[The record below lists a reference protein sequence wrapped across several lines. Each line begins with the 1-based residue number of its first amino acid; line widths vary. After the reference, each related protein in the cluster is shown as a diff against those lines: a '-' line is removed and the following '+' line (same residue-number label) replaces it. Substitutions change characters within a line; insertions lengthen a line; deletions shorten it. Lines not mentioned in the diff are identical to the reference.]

1 MRRAPG
7 SGPKRR
13 PPSSE
18 PMKRPANSER
28 MRRSSSGQGRVPA
41 GEGKRPPNSGPMR
54 RPPSGAGRVPPGR
67 SSPGSSPKG
76 QPRRPQRVGPG
87 DLPKLRKGPP
97 ATKRGKPARKQGTR
111 RVEKASLRTKKI
123 VSFAELG
130 WTCTPHEEDH
140 PSGAQALAFDLG
152 TECCAATTFEGELTR
167 PRERAHPTMVLVKDP
182 HAFRSLEP
190 FSLETGLEALER
202 WPSERVLRGTRGS
215 IQIPSQIGLVEFPAD
230 HALAGLV
237 GKVRSASDYEQ
248 RNVVLTLPTFMAS
261 STAQEIRD
269 AAAPYRKGAFRGV
282 PGALA
287 SAYFYWAPGLAET
300 KGAQLAAWS
309 RGALNAGHL
318 LVLDWGASGLE
329 YGLVSIRPGEG
340 EEKTELR
347 LRLAGIWPSLGG
359 HRLTLLILQRIH
371 RILTDRILAQGP
383 SDDLIRRPL
392 FDPRSGY
399 VPRPVGYEEAFRR
412 LKAIGRP
419 ANAEEAREIESLRN
433 LLLPIRWTFGPGEEP
448 PGYAPFRR
456 LAVRHFKGLWTAAE
470 RIKRMIFSQPGRN
483 RERGTI
489 PWNADA
495 LDSPFVSDLE
505 DRLVEFPVR
514 PYLGMIQRS
523 LSRFLSY
530 THRRVRQHVAE
541 GPIPIALSGMQSA
554 SPLLREVIGFE
565 GAQGRLKDVSVAPAS
580 TDPLELKAT
589 LNRGAA
595 LLFRDKRNLD
605 FGPVPEVLPFSI
617 QIADCL
623 GNVPVFTAGPL
634 DELACFQR
642 RIRVEGGFPRFE
654 FFIYESEDGL
664 RRGTWGCIDFQVPFE
679 FTEHD
684 QTISLDPR
692 YGFGGSLP
700 TLRELR
706 GDEGKALTH
715 YFDREEGDSRRDGF
729 VSFRSYA
736 PRRDPKARKLLH
748 FLEHGLRGEFHRKV
762 YLLEREF
769 PKPPKRFDY
778 IYQRY
783 YLSRSQELLVV
794 REWWA
799 PVEGGKLLRNKTLHV
814 CQGTTEANTILG
826 LHWGT
831 Y

>member
-1 MRRAPG
+1 M
-7 SGPKRR
+7 S
-13 PPSSE
+13 
-18 PMKRPANSER
+18 
-28 MRRSSSGQGRVPA
+28 RSA
-41 GEGKRPPNSGPMR
+41 
-54 RPPSGAGRVPPGR
+54 PPSGEGGGAKPPKPSR
-67 SSPGSSPKG
+67 PK
-76 QPRRPQRVGPG
+76 
-87 DLPKLRKGPP
+87 
-97 ATKRGKPARKQGTR
+97 AKRGTR
-111 RVEKASLRTKKI
+111 RVEAASQRTKKI

-130 WTCTPHEEDH
+130 WVCSPAGEGQQ
-140 PSGAQALAFDLG
+140 SGAQALAFDVG
-152 TECCAATTFEGELTR
+152 TECCAATTFEGSLSK
-167 PRERAHPTMVLVKDP
+167 PRERAHPTMVLVTDP

-190 FSLETGLEALER
+190 FSLETGLAALER

-230 HALAGLV
+230 HALAGLI
-237 GKVRSASDYEQ
+237 GKVRTEARCEQ
-248 RNVVLTLPTFMAS
+248 RNVVLTLPTFMS
-261 STAQEIRD
+261 SSMAQDVRD
-269 AAAPYRKGAFRGV
+269 TAAPYRKGAFRGV

-287 SAYFYWAPGLAET
+287 SAYYYWAPALAESS
-300 KGAQLAAWS
+300 GAQLAAWS
-309 RGALNAGHL
+309 RGALTAGQM

-329 YGLVSIRPGEG
+329 YGWVTVRPGEG
-340 EEKTELR
+340 ETKTELR

-359 HRLTLLILQRIH
+359 HRLTLLIVQRIH

-392 FDPRSGY
+392 FDPRSGF
-399 VPRPVGYEEAFRR
+399 VPRPIGYEEAFDR
-412 LKAIGRP
+412 LRAIGRP
-419 ANAEEAREIESLRN
+419 ANAEEAKEIEGLRN
-433 LLLPIRWTFGPGEEP
+433 LLLPIRWQFEPGEEP
-448 PGYAPFRR
+448 AGYAPFRR
-456 LAVRHFKGLWTAAE
+456 LAVAHFKGLWQAAE
-470 RIKRMIFSQPGRN
+470 RVKRMVFAHPTRN
-483 RERGTI
+483 RERGVI

-505 DRLVEFPVR
+505 DRLVEVPVR
-514 PYLGMIQRS
+514 SYLNLIQRN

-530 THRRVRQHVAE
+530 VLRRVRHHVPE
-541 GPIPIALSGMQSA
+541 GTIPVALSGMQSA
-554 SPLLREVIGFE
+554 SPLLREVIGYE
-565 GAQGRLKDVSVAPAS
+565 VAQGRLKDITVAPAS

-595 LLFRDKRNLD
+595 LLFRDKRTLD

-623 GNVPVFTAGPL
+623 GNVSIFTAGPL
-634 DELACFQR
+634 DELSCFQR

-664 RRGTWGCIDFQVPFE
+664 RRGSWGCIDFQVPFE
-679 FTEHD
+679 FSESD
-684 QTISLDPR
+684 QTISVDPR
-692 YGFGGSLP
+692 YGFGANLP

-706 GDEGKALTH
+706 GDDGQALTRC
-715 YFDREEGDSRRDGF
+715 FDREDDGPREGAI
-729 VSFRSYA
+729 SFRAYA
-736 PRRDPKARKLLH
+736 PRRDANARKLLH
-748 FLEHGLRGEFHRKV
+748 FLENGLRGEFHRKV

-769 PKPPKRFDY
+769 PKPQPRFDY

-814 CQGTTEANTILG
+814 CQGATEANTILG
-826 LHWGT
+826 LHWGS